1 MEIKS
6 IPFVPFPLK
15 IALKVSKPFVGLGD
29 KIVKLLPMLET
40 NLAQIESD
48 IRAREYVGIAL
59 FVFMFWF
66 LLVFSLFITLGAF
79 FSLSNFLVIG
89 LIVALVISFLSFSYV
104 LMYPKL
110 LVSRKMRNLEKN
122 LLYALRH
129 LTIQVKSGVALF
141 DALVSIAKHDY
152 GVISKEFELCT
163 KKISTGWPATI
174 ALEELALRNPS
185 LHFRRAIWQ
194 LTNSMRAGTD
204 LGDTLESIVNNLSN
218 EQRIAIRKYG
228 SQLNPLAMMYMMLAV
243 IIPSLG
249 ITFLII
255 LSSFVGL
262 PITEVVFLG
271 ILAFLTMFQFS
282 FIGIIK
288 SRRPSIEI

>member
-1 MEIKS
+1 MKIKN
-6 IPFVPFPLK
+6 IPFVPFPLR
-15 IALKVSKPFVGLGD
+15 IALKISKPFIGFGD
-29 KIVKLLPMLET
+29 KVIKLLPMLET
-40 NLAQIESD
+40 NLAQIEID
-48 IRAREYVGIAL
+48 IRAREYVGIAFVV
-59 FVFMFWF
+59 FVFWF
-66 LLVFSLFITLGAF
+66 FLVFSLFTTLGIF
-79 FSLSNFLVIG
+79 LSIPNFLPIG
-89 LIVALVISFLSFSYV
+89 LAVSTVISFLSFLYV

-110 LVSRKMRNLEKN
+110 LVSRKVRKLEKN

-129 LTIQVKSGVALF
+129 LMIQVKSGVTLF

-152 GVISKEFELCT
+152 GIVSKEFELCT
-163 KKISTGWPATI
+163 KKISAGWPATT

-271 ILAFLTMFQFS
+271 ILAFLIMFQFS
-282 FIGIIK
+282 FIGIVK
-288 SRRPSIEI
+288 SRRPPVEI